1 MTDRPSIDIAALTE
15 RVRHLQGDLSGL
27 REDLDSCQ
35 ATGHGGG
42 GLVTATVSGEGRLT
56 DLRIDPSVIDPDDPR
71 TLTDLV
77 IEAVGAAQS
86 TVTEL
91 RTERVGE
98 FTGGLNDL
106 TAGLREHTEQSRR
119 ARAQRPAFTPPPP
132 VRTAPGGGGPGG
144 PAPPNGGGPARG
156 PVGGPA

>member
-27 REDLDSCQ
+27 RDDLDACQ

-71 TLTDLV
+71 TLTDLI
-77 IEAVGAAQS
+77 IEAVGAAQT

-106 TAGLREHTEQSRR
+106 TAGLREHTEQSRQ
-119 ARAQRPAFTPPPP
+119 ARAQRPAFTPPPL
-132 VRTAPGGGGPGG
+132 VRTDPGRRPPGGTP
-144 PAPPNGGGPARG
+144 PATGDAAPR
-156 PVGGPA
+156 